1 MCGIAGLLH
10 FDAQPA
16 DPLVVRRMTD
26 ALAHRGPDGEGV
38 FVDGSLGL
46 GHRRLAIIDLS
57 DAGRQPMT
65 LSESG
70 LTISF
75 NGEIYNY
82 RELRRELTTL
92 GCRFRSRTDTE
103 VILHAYA
110 VWGESC
116 LNRFNGMFA
125 FAIWDARRRELFLA
139 RDRYGI
145 KPLYYGVIGNA
156 FRFASEQKGIL
167 ASTDGR
173 RELDVEALVEYFTF
187 QNLFTDRTLYRDIK
201 MFPAASW
208 AKVQASGRG
217 EVRPVRYWD
226 YTFDEPDQRLEGE
239 EYARELDRLMVQ
251 AVRRQLVSDVEV
263 GAYLSGGLD
272 SGAIT
277 AIAAQSQ
284 PFLKS
289 FTCGFDLH
297 SASGMEL
304 AFDERRKAEHMSY
317 LYRTEHY
324 EMVLKAGD
332 MERVFPTLAFHMEE
346 PRVGQSYP
354 NFYMA
359 KLASKFV
366 KVVLSGTGG
375 DEIFAGYPWRYYRAA
390 TETASDDVDAYYAFW
405 QRLIPGS
412 MMEQLFAPIWGEA
425 RRCDTREIFRSVLH
439 DRYSRRPQRPEDA
452 VNRSLYFEAK
462 TFLHGILVMEDKLT
476 MAHGVELR
484 VPFLDNDLVDFAMR
498 LPTEEKLHRLHETI
512 RLNENLTGD
521 KKTIY
526 NGRTKDG
533 KMLLRKVLER
543 YMPSD
548 ITDGAKQGF
557 SAPDAS
563 WFKGE
568 SLEYVRREILSPTA
582 RIKEFFDPSVV
593 DSLVN
598 DHLEGRENRRLLI
611 WSLLSFEW
619 WLRTFQGDASQP
631 IVPLTSLERRRT
643 GQSTDDEWFVDANDD
658 SMCEDSRAA

>member
-1 MCGIAGLLH
+1 
-10 FDAQPA
+10 
-16 DPLVVRRMTD
+16 MTI
-26 ALAHRGPDGEGV
+26 ALAHRGPDG
-38 FVDGSLGL
+38 DGILLDGPLGL

-65 LSESG
+65 LPEQA

-82 RELRRELTTL
+82 RELRSELTAL
-92 GCRFRSRTDTE
+92 GCRFRTRTDTE

-110 VWGESC
+110 TWGEAC
-116 LNRFNGMFA
+116 VNRFNGMFA
-125 FAIWDARRRELFLA
+125 FAIWNSRSRELFLA

-145 KPLYYGVIGNA
+145 KPLYYSQAGGA
-156 FRFASEQKGIL
+156 LRFASEQKAL
-167 ASTDGR
+167 LTTSDVR
-173 RELDVEALVEYFTF
+173 RELDAEALVEYFTF
-187 QNLFTDRTLYRDIK
+187 QNFFSDRTLYRDVR
-201 MFPAASW
+201 MFPPAHW
-208 AKVQASGRG
+208 AKITVGGSSSLA
-217 EVRPVRYWD
+217 PVRYWD
-226 YTFDEPDQRLEGE
+226 YTFDEPNERLDGE
-239 EYARELDRLMVQ
+239 EYARELDRLLVQ
-251 AVRRQLVSDVEV
+251 AVRRQLVSDVDI

-277 AIAAQSQ
+277 AIAAQSR

-289 FTCGFDLH
+289 FTCGFDLY

-304 AFDERRKAEHMSY
+304 AFDERQKAEYMSY

-332 MERVFPTLAFHMEE
+332 MERVLPTLAYHMEE

-375 DEIFAGYPWRYYRAA
+375 DEIFAGYPWRYYRATGEA
-390 TETASDDVDAYYAFW
+390 TGDDVDVYYAFW
-405 QRLIPGS
+405 QRLMPNS
-412 MMEQLFAPIWGEA
+412 VLKQLFAPIWNEA
-425 RRCDTREIFRSVLH
+425 RHCDTGAIFRNVLSSCPVQ
-439 DRYSRRPQRPEDA
+439 RSQRPEDS
-452 VNRSLYFEAK
+452 VNRSLYFEAR
-462 TFLHGILVMEDKLT
+462 TFLHGLLVMEDKLT

-498 LPTEEKLHRLHETI
+498 LPTAEKLNRLNESM
-512 RLNENLTGD
+512 RLNENVTGD
-521 KKTIY
+521 KKTMY
-526 NGRTKDG
+526 HRRTKDG
-533 KMLLRKVLER
+533 KVLLRKVLER
-543 YMPSD
+543 YMPRD
-548 ITDGAKQGF
+548 ITTGEKQGF

-568 SLEYVRREILSPTA
+568 SLEYVRREILSPSA
-582 RIKEFFDPSVV
+582 RIKEFMDPQIV
-593 DSLVN
+593 DGLVN

-619 WLRTFQGDASQP
+619 WLRTYYADAAEP
-631 IVPLTSLERRRT
+631 IVPLSAAAPVHRVSAE
-643 GQSTDDEWFVDANDD
+643 SDENWASEHESPPAVLTLRNAG
-658 SMCEDSRAA
+658 